1 MGSRWLLVTALVLC
15 GGPLAGDESVRP
27 HPLDPLTR
35 EELAAAVE
43 ILAVSGRTNAG
54 SRLPLVALREPPKQ
68 DVLGVVPGPPI
79 RREAFVVVYE
89 RAANRTFE
97 AAIDLGARQV
107 RSWTQIPGVQP
118 PILTE
123 EYALTGDIV
132 RHDARWQAAM
142 SRRGITDLTHVYV
155 DPWPAGEALRPEE
168 RNRRIVKAV
177 AYYKAASS
185 HNAYARP
192 IEGVIAVVDLTA
204 KRVIRLLDSGV
215 VPLET
220 TPRELDEASLAP
232 QREPPHSLEI
242 IQPHGPSFTIAGSL
256 VRWQKWQ
263 FRFGMHPREG
273 LVLYTVA
280 YEDEGRLRPI
290 LYRASLS
297 ELFVQYTDPSPAWA
311 FRNAFDEGEID
322 LGRWATRLEP
332 GTDVPQNAVFV
343 SAVIADDKGVPYE
356 IPNALALYERD
367 GGLLWKHVDYPRV
380 NESRR
385 ARELVLTW
393 VGNQGNYEYGFNW
406 IFRQDG
412 TLTVEAILTG
422 IVLPK
427 GVATTGRGW
436 SIPLVAPH
444 LAAVPHQ
451 HWFNFR
457 LDVDVDG
464 PNNRVVEVDTVP
476 APGTAGSGF
485 SVKETP
491 LRDEASA
498 RRQIN
503 PLSSRRWRVIN
514 PATRTELGRPAGYAL
529 VPGENARAYAS
540 PASLVGQRAGFIQ
553 AHVWVTAYDPAE
565 MYAAGAYVNQA
576 PRTRGLA
583 TWIQANRS
591 IDNRDLVLW
600 YTLGVT
606 HIPRPEDW
614 PVMPVHRVSFTLEPD
629 GFFGHNP
636 ALDVPKPR

>member
-1 MGSRWLLVTALVLC
+1 MCSLWLASTALVLW
-15 GGPLAGDESVRP
+15 GGPLAGGVSVQP

-43 ILAVSGRTNAG
+43 ILAASGRTNAG
-54 SRLPLVALREPPKQ
+54 SRLALIALREPAKQ
-68 DVLGVVPGPPI
+68 DVLGFVPGLPV

-107 RSWTQIPGVQP
+107 RSWTEIPGVQP
-118 PILTE
+118 AILTE

-142 SRRGITDLTHVYV
+142 RRRGISDLTNVYI
-155 DPWPAGEALRPEE
+155 DPWPAGEALSPEE

-177 AYYKAASS
+177 AYYKASS

-232 QREPPHSLEI
+232 QREPPQSLEI
-242 IQPHGPSFTIAGSL
+242 VQPHGPSFTIAGSL

-280 YEDEGRLRPI
+280 YEDRGRLRPI

-332 GTDVPQNAVFV
+332 GTDVPTNAVFV

-412 TLTVEAILTG
+412 TLTVEAVLTG

-427 GVATTGRGW
+427 GVATAGPGR
-436 SIPLVAPH
+436 SIALVAPH

-464 PNNRVVEVDTVP
+464 PKNRVVEVDTVP
-476 APGTAGSGF
+476 APGTSGSGF

-491 LRDEASA
+491 LGHEASA

-514 PATRTELGRPAGYAL
+514 PAARTELGQPAGYAL
-529 VPGENARAYAS
+529 VPGDNVRAYAS
-540 PASLVGQRAGFIQ
+540 PDSIVGQRAGFIQ

-583 TWIQANRS
+583 TWVQANRS
-591 IDNRDLVLW
+591 IDNRDIVLW

-614 PVMPVHRVSFTLEPD
+614 PVMPVHRASFTLEPD
-629 GFFGHNP
+629 GFFGQNP
-636 ALDVPKPR
+636 ALDVPKPH